1 MSDRRTA
8 AATPSTA
15 SLVSAHVLVT
25 GGCGSIGSRLVSLL
39 VRLGARVRVV
49 DSLNAYPFDYRREF
63 AAGDPALAEV
73 DLLVGDVQDEAI
85 ARRAVEGVTHIVHA
99 AAFAD
104 VGASIREP
112 NADFRANVVG
122 TQQMLSAASASSIER
137 FVFISSASVYG
148 NPASNGAWPRFGE
161 DDATRPVST
170 YANSKLWGEHQ
181 SRLFRELYE
190 VPTVSLRI
198 FSAYGPP
205 QVPKEGS
212 HSWCVAFFTMRALKG
227 KPLEIHGD
235 GRQVRDF
242 VHVEDIARA
251 CVAAL
256 TATSIIGNVFNIGT
270 GRATEVGAVANVI
283 RERLGPIDVIHGR
296 PKVGDPTG
304 GYADVR
310 RAREVLGW
318 APTIDLEDGIAGYA
332 DWVQGHPHLIPAW
345 I

>member
-148 NPASNGAWPRFGE
+148 NPASTAPGRVSART
-161 DDATRPVST
+161 TRPGRCPRTRTPSCGAST
-170 YANSKLWGEHQ
+170 NRGS
-181 SRLFRELYE
+181 
-190 VPTVSLRI
+190 
-198 FSAYGPP
+198 SA
-205 QVPKEGS
+205 S
-212 HSWCVAFFTMRALKG
+212 STRC
-227 KPLEIHGD
+227 
-235 GRQVRDF
+235 
-242 VHVEDIARA
+242 
-251 CVAAL
+251 
-256 TATSIIGNVFNIGT
+256 
-270 GRATEVGAVANVI
+270 
-283 RERLGPIDVIHGR
+283 
-296 PKVGDPTG
+296 
-304 GYADVR
+304 R
-310 RAREVLGW
+310 R
-318 APTIDLEDGIAGYA
+318 
-332 DWVQGHPHLIPAW
+332 
-345 I
+345 